1 MFIKNIERVRGG
13 RQLDTAQTIA
23 VGLGAF
29 SLALGAFELAAPGRL
44 AKWLGLKSYKPLLR
58 GYGAREVVTGAGILT
73 GVGAHW
79 LVWGR
84 VAGDAADMATLAAGL
99 RSSKRKMN
107 ILIALGSVAAVT
119 ALDVVCAAQLTQNR
133 KQPKRPVRDYSH
145 RSGFPRGV
153 EAAYGVAARELK
165 DGLDWWNA
173 WRKEQGRGGD
183 QRIAFERGD
192 GQGRRPPQQQAGQRP
207 GPDYGIPAGRA

>member
-13 RQLDTAQTIA
+13 PKLDTAQTIA
-23 VGLGAF
+23 LGLGGF
-29 SLALGAFELAAPGRL
+29 SLALGAFQLAAPGRL
-44 AKWLGLKSYKPLLR
+44 AKWLGLKSHKPLLR
-58 GYGAREVVTGAGILT
+58 GYGAREVATGAGILT
-73 GVGAHW
+73 GVGSHW
-79 LVWGR
+79 FVWGR
-84 VAGDAADMATLAAGL
+84 VAGDAADMATLFAGL

-133 KQPKRPVRDYSH
+133 RQPKRPVRDYSH

-173 WRKEQGRGGD
+173 WRKEQGRGGQ
-183 QRIAFERGD
+183 QRIEFERDD
-192 GQGRRPPQQQAGQRP
+192 GQRRRVAQPQSGARLS
-207 GPDYGIPAGRA
+207 PDYGIPAGRA